1 MRRRD
6 LERRKRTIQR
16 PKTRMM
22 QTTGTMTP
30 METWAAMGIPPSP
43 PSREEEES
51 DVGAAAGCEEELML
65 EDMGFAVS
73 DVKLEGEDGIAI
85 PVADDIEV
93 MSEVVD
99 EVIVGV
105 VCATV
110 ELIKAVVV
118 VVVGTGM
125 LLGIKVFPVMLGL
138 TQ

>member
-1 MRRRD
+1 M
-6 LERRKRTIQR
+6 
-16 PKTRMM
+16 
-22 QTTGTMTP
+22 
-30 METWAAMGIPPSP
+30 
-43 PSREEEES
+43 
-51 DVGAAAGCEEELML
+51 GAAAGCEEELML